1 MLYVFWLLVLT
12 LFLVHFN
19 LTAKGLNIPHQL
31 PPGISSP
38 RGMDVVIIVIN
49 IIIAVIVIIIIIISL
64 PKEFYIS
71 LKFTKSTPRKSF
83 I

>member
-1 MLYVFWLLVLT
+1 
-12 LFLVHFN
+12 
-19 LTAKGLNIPHQL
+19 
-31 PPGISSP
+31 
-38 RGMDVVIIVIN
+38 MDVIVIN

-64 PKEFYIS
+64 PKELYIS